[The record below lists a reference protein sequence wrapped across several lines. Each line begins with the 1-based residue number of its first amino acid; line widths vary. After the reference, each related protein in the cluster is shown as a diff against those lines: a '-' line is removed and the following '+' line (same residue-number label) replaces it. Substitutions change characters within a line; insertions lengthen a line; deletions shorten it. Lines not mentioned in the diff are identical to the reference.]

1 MRGAFATVPS
11 LIVGVF
17 GLACNYEFVAD
28 GVRTCLVN
36 ESEDSAYEEHRL
48 SYNGNIL
55 IEASL
60 TTLGRI
66 FLDARESHI
75 QLRSK
80 SLLSAPT
87 VALFGD
93 SISATG
99 LAEVSSELLVMY
111 ATGNSGIVAVDDTC
125 IVRASA
131 AFVGASGGLVD
142 MVSAEADSVRS
153 KIFVTAFSFTDGG
166 VSGSASI
173 SNGSAPTSKNMSCQN
188 VSVEDGAV
196 LAGATMDVGSSHL
209 TLFPST
215 NTSAATGL
223 VKVGVQLGDLKCG
236 KGGISCEVGVL
247 FGGAS
252 AGEFI
257 QSSWTAEFPSFP
269 MAGGFSG
276 MCLAQCEPGSFG
288 HPCRGCPVG
297 KFGTDGELCW
307 WCKNA
312 PTSGEYTDEGWHTA
326 ECPYRCGPEMPNV
339 VNNPKCLGAV
349 DYILSVLGGKEG
361 VFVISISFFFF
372 FFFLLFR
379 RRSARKRQFAEEFA
393 AGTQRAPSS
402 FINPMQASTS
412 FHSFSKELLPFHVTR
427 VYLFGRNDF
436 ERPWGV
442 DCKLPADL
450 NRVVNMHHFKSFAEE
465 ASMASKVR
473 RGDRKME
480 RLLKILHVPLGPL
493 YAERQRKAR
502 AKRLKEL
509 VLWYCE
515 GINRRPAIWST
526 TATRY
531 SGSDF
536 SMSFG
541 SDQCATLGFLDFF
554 DFKRDQLDW
563 TPTPRQQEGRILVAH
578 GYGTFN
584 NPFAIDIA
592 CPLVQHLTS
601 GLGPAAVYSV
611 ISTFNRV
618 ARLMTIKDVVEEP
631 PSVQYLRLLHTVH
644 TCAVQ
649 CGVSGLVRVCR
660 IVQPAQ
666 RTMLGGS
673 SYFLSLDP
681 EMTPHHHLA
690 KTFMA
695 PAGSYAPSTYSSTST
710 AVLNQHVCRTTVDVK
725 LCLTLAERSDDAFQR
740 HFASPRQSVS
750 VQEKFGHSEPITT
763 PMQLS
768 TLAEHMCR
776 EETTRETSASFTE
789 LRYRAD
795 SEGTH
800 RLSVS
805 VSRLMAYLA
814 KRFAS
819 TATSLL
825 LLTLSIFADCLLACL
840 VTVVLLGYRVVL
852 GIWILCPPLAQLTC
866 LILGPLF
873 VIFEEPWLG
882 RLYFGVQVSGAVQVV
897 ITLMMLAVL
906 QRQSLPFLILL
917 MLVFVGVKGILAIS
931 TMLHIRF
938 LDNLLDLRFMS
949 VSQVDFLEGIFKVD
963 RNLHLTRPSLCET
976 RSGTKR
982 GRGTESTSLTNST
995 STCTVSSSHTVF
1007 SAGALAAARRERAAA
1022 VTACPF

>member
-11 LIVGVF
+11 LIVGVC

-28 GVRTCLVN
+28 GVPTCLVN
-36 ESEDSAYEEHRL
+36 ESEGSTYEEHHL

-87 VALFGD
+87 VALFGG

-99 LAEVSSELLVMY
+99 LAEVNSELLVMY
-111 ATGNSGIVAVDDTC
+111 ATGNSGTVAVDGTC

-142 MVSAEADSVRS
+142 MVSAEAESVRS
-153 KIFVTAFSFTDGG
+153 KVFVTAFSFADG

-173 SNGSAPTSKNMSCQN
+173 FNGSTPTWNVSCQN
-188 VSVEDGAV
+188 VSVEDGV
-196 LAGATMDVGSSHL
+196 LAGDTTDVGSSHL
-209 TLFPST
+209 TLFPS
-215 NTSAATGL
+215 NSSDATGL

-236 KGGISCEVGVL
+236 KGSNSCEVGVL
-247 FGGAS
+247 FGGAT

-276 MCLAQCEPGSFG
+276 MCLTQCEPGSFG
-288 HPCRGCPVG
+288 HPCRRCPVG
-297 KFGTDGELCW
+297 KFGTDGELCQ

-312 PTSGEYTDEGWHTA
+312 PKSGEYTAEGWHTA
-326 ECPYRCGPEMPNV
+326 ECPYRCGPKMPNV

-349 DYILSVLGGKEG
+349 DYILGVVGGKEG
-361 VFVISISFFFF
+361 VCVISISFFFF

-393 AGTQRAPSS
+393 AGSQRPPSS
-402 FINPMQASTS
+402 FVNPLEASTS
-412 FHSFSKELLPFHVTR
+412 FHSFSKELLPYHVTR

-450 NRVVNMHHFKSFAEE
+450 MRVVNMHHFKSFAEE
-465 ASMASKVR
+465 ANMASKVG

-526 TATRY
+526 TATHY

-541 SDQCATLGFLDFF
+541 SDHCATLGFLDFF

-563 TPTPRQQEGRILVAH
+563 TPTPMQQEGRILVAH
-578 GYGTFN
+578 GFGTFH

-631 PSVQYLRLLHTVH
+631 PSVQYVRLLHMVH

-660 IVQPAQ
+660 IVQPAY
-666 RTMLGGS
+666 RTMLSGS

-681 EMTPHHHLA
+681 EVTPHHQLA
-690 KTFMA
+690 RTFTA
-695 PAGSYAPSTYSSTST
+695 PAGSYAPSTYSSTSS
-710 AVLNQHVCRTTVDVK
+710 AVLSQHVCRTTVDVK

-740 HFASPRQSVS
+740 HVASPRQSVS
-750 VQEKFGHSEPITT
+750 VQERAGLSEPITT

-768 TLAEHMCR
+768 TLAEHILR

-825 LLTLSIFADCLLACL
+825 LLTLSIFADCLLSCL
-840 VTVVLLGYRVVL
+840 VTVVLLRYRVVL

-873 VIFEEPWLG
+873 AIFEKPWLG

-931 TMLHIRF
+931 TMLHVRF

-949 VSQVDFLEGIFKVD
+949 VSQVDFLEGIFKAD
-963 RNLHLTRPSLCET
+963 WNFHLTRPRLCET
-976 RSGTKR
+976 RSGTSR
-982 GRGTESTSLTNST
+982 SRGTESMSLTNST
-995 STCTVSSSHTVF
+995 SVCTVSSSQTVF

-1022 VTACPF
+1022 MTACPF